1 MKEIIPLVV
10 TLINSMAVMS
20 VIAYILSRS
29 RFYDDFLQKKITWRN
44 RLLLILVFG
53 LLSIYGTMSG
63 FKFLGAL
70 ANTRD
75 LGPALAGLFAGP
87 VAGIGAGLIG
97 AIHRYSMGGFTEVS
111 CSIATIVS
119 GLVGGLVFLWR
130 RGVFIGVS
138 GAVVVAVVNQLLH
151 SGLTLLIARPF
162 EQSLEI
168 VKVLTLPMILANA
181 IGMAIYTSI
190 VVNLVKQRSWEEEK
204 HTIEGELNAAREIQ
218 MSMVPK
224 MFPPFPDRPEFELS
238 ATLEPAK
245 EVGGD
250 FYDFFF
256 VDQHHLVF
264 LLGDVSGKG
273 IPASLFMAVTK
284 TILKAVADS
293 RTGVDQVLYRVN
305 NDLCEGNEMSMFA
318 TVFCGIMDI
327 RTGKVEYSNAGHN
340 PPVIIRRG
348 GNPEYLPTQ
357 GSLAVGSFEDSSYV
371 AETLNL
377 GTGDTIILY
386 SDGVTEAMNKDG
398 ALFSEERLLESL
410 RTLNEQ
416 HPDELLK
423 RILADVH
430 GHADGAPQSDDITI
444 LAMQYK
450 GLPEGG
456 ADARLG
462 EKAVDQ

>member
-1 MKEIIPLVV
+1 MKEIMELVV

-29 RFYDDFLQKKITWRN
+29 RFYDELLQKKFTWKGTF
-44 RLLLILVFG
+44 LIILVFG
-53 LLSIYGTMSG
+53 LLSIYGTLSG
-63 FKFLGAL
+63 FKFMGAF

-75 LGPALAGLFAGP
+75 LGPALAGLFGGPIAGL
-87 VAGIGAGLIG
+87 GAGLIG

-111 CSIATIVS
+111 CSVATIVS
-119 GLVGGLVFLWR
+119 GLVGGLVFKWR
-130 RGVFIGVS
+130 KGEFIGVT
-138 GAVVVAVVNQLLH
+138 GAVVVAVVNQILH

-190 VVNLVKQRSWEEEK
+190 VVNLVKQRSWEQEK

-224 MFPPFPDRPEFELS
+224 MFPPFPERPEFELS
-238 ATLEPAK
+238 AVLEPAK

-256 VDQHHLVF
+256 VDRHHLVF

-284 TILKAVADS
+284 TLLKAVADEDTS
-293 RTGVDQVLYRVN
+293 IDQVLFKVN
-305 NDLCEGNEMSMFA
+305 NELCEGNDMSMFA
-318 TVFCGIMDI
+318 TVFCGIIDT

-340 PPVIIRRG
+340 PPVLCRRAV
-348 GNPEYLPTQ
+348 NPEYLETQ
-357 GSLAVGSFEDSSYV
+357 GSLPIASFEDSPYV
-371 AETLNL
+371 KETFTL
-377 GTGDTIILY
+377 GVGDTIIIY
-386 SDGVTEAMNKDG
+386 SDGVTEAMNKNEE
-398 ALFSEERLLESL
+398 LFSEERLLTSL
-410 RTLNEQ
+410 REVNGQ
-416 HPDELLK
+416 HPDALLK
-423 RILADVH
+423 KILADVH
-430 GHADGAPQSDDITI
+430 GHAAGAPQSDDITI
-444 LAMQYK
+444 LALQYK
-450 GLPEGG
+450 GIKQE
-456 ADARLG
+456 
-462 EKAVDQ
+462 

>member
-1 MKEIIPLVV
+1 MELVV
-10 TLINSMAVMS
+10 TLIHSMAVMS
-20 VIAYILSRS
+20 VIAYLLSRS
-29 RFYDDFLQKKITWRN
+29 RFYEDFLQKKITWKN
-44 RLLLILVFG
+44 RLLIILVFG
-53 LLSIYGTMSG
+53 VLSIYGTLSG
-63 FKFLGAL
+63 FKFMGAF

-75 LGPALAGLFAGP
+75 LGPALAGLFGGP
-87 VAGIGAGLIG
+87 IAGIGAGLIG

-111 CSIATIVS
+111 CSVATIIS
-119 GLVGGLVFLWR
+119 GLVGGLVFMWR
-130 RGVFIGVS
+130 RGEFVGVT
-138 GAVVVAVVNQLLH
+138 GAVVVAAVNQILH

-190 VVNLVKQRSWEEEK
+190 MVNLVKHRSWEEEK

-238 ATLEPAK
+238 AVLEPAK

-284 TILKAVADS
+284 TLLKAVADKNTS
-293 RTGVDQVLYRVN
+293 IEQVLYKVN
-305 NDLCEGNEMSMFA
+305 NQLCEGNDMSMFA
-318 TVFCGIMDI
+318 TVFCGIIDT
-327 RTGKVEYSNAGHN
+327 RTGRVEYSNAGHN
-340 PPVIIRRG
+340 PPVLCRRA

-357 GSLAVGSFEDSSYV
+357 GSLAVGSFEDAPYIK
-371 AETLNL
+371 ETLTL
-377 GTGDTIILY
+377 GIGDSIILY
-386 SDGVTEAMNKDG
+386 SDGVTEAMNK
-398 ALFSEERLLESL
+398 AEELFSEERLLRSL
-410 RTLNEQ
+410 QEVNGQL
-416 HPDELLK
+416 PDELLK
-423 RILADVH
+423 KILADVH
-430 GHADGAPQSDDITI
+430 GYAVGAPQSDDITI
-444 LAMQYK
+444 LALQYK
-450 GLPEGG
+450 GLPDSSEIATSGGEG
-456 ADARLG
+456 D
-462 EKAVDQ
+462 K

>member
-1 MKEIIPLVV
+1 MKEIMELVV

-29 RFYDDFLQKKITWRN
+29 RFYEDFLQKKITWKN

-53 LLSIYGTMSG
+53 ILSIYGTMSG
-63 FKFLGAL
+63 FKFMGAF

-87 VAGIGAGLIG
+87 VAGVGAGLIG

-111 CSIATIVS
+111 CSVATIVS
-119 GLVGGLVFLWR
+119 GLVGGLVFMWR
-130 RGVFIGVS
+130 RGEFVGVT
-138 GAVVVAVVNQLLH
+138 GAVVVAAVNQILH

-168 VKVLTLPMILANA
+168 VKVLTLPMIVANA

-190 VVNLVKQRSWEEEK
+190 VVNLVKQRSWEQEK

-238 ATLEPAK
+238 AVLEPAK

-256 VDQHHLVF
+256 VDHNHLVF

-284 TILKAVADS
+284 TLLKAVADGD
-293 RTGVDQVLYRVN
+293 TDVDQVLFKVN
-305 NDLCEGNEMSMFA
+305 NELSEGNDMSMFA
-318 TVFCGIMDI
+318 TVFCGIIDT
-327 RTGKVEYSNAGHN
+327 RTGKMEYSNAGHN
-340 PPVIIRRG
+340 PPVLCRRA
-348 GNPEYLPTQ
+348 GNPEYLETQ
-357 GSLAVGSFEDSSYV
+357 GSLAIGSFEDSPYIK
-371 AETLNL
+371 ETLTL
-377 GTGDTIILY
+377 GIGDTIILY
-386 SDGVTEAMNKDG
+386 SDGVTEAMNKEE
-398 ALFSEERLLESL
+398 ALFSEERLLTSL
-410 RTLNEQ
+410 REVNGQ
-416 HPDELLK
+416 HPNELLK

-430 GHADGAPQSDDITI
+430 GHAAGAPQSDDITI
-444 LAMQYK
+444 LALQYK
-450 GLPEGG
+450 GLQGSSENAAFGGEGG
-456 ADARLG
+456 
-462 EKAVDQ
+462 K